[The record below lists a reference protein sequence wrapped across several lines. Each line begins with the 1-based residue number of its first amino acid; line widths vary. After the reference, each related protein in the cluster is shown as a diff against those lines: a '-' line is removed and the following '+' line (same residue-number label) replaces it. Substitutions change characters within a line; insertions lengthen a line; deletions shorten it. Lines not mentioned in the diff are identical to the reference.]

1 MRARLRFWV
10 RWVRYHYTRRRY
22 HRRMRGPLPQ
32 WDQRIPYDRQE
43 WRAFLGAYDGPPA
56 RDPMRTRT

>member
-1 MRARLRFWV
+1 
-10 RWVRYHYTRRRY
+10 
-22 HRRMRGPLPQ
+22 MRGPLEGW
-32 WDQRIPYDRQE
+32 WDQKIPYDRQE